1 MISNQAIV
9 AGDAVKETVIPYSL
23 TFVFTKYYL
32 YFVVKEFL
40 VDKTEINA
48 FAKTLLFRTFSS
60 IDDK

>member
-40 VDKTEINA
+40 VDKTEISA
-48 FAKTLLFRTFSS
+48 FAKTL
-60 IDDK
+60 